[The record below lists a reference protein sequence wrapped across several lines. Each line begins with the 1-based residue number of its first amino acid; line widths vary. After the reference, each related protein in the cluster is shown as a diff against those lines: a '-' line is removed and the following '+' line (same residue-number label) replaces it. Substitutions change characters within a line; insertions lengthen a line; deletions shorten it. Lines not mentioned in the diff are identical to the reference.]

1 MENASA
7 PNGPPAG
14 NRSATGPAGL
24 AAGVAGGALALG
36 FGELIEGVSE
46 TIPSLVVAVA
56 EVVVDYTPGDV
67 VAFSISNVGSAQKTL
82 LVVGVVVV
90 SLALSGFVGYLAARR
105 GRLAALGGYA
115 LFGLVGGWAAARN
128 PQSPALAS
136 WLVALAAAVL
146 AAATTLFL
154 VGRAAAL
161 RRPSSDADGAGTGPE
176 GASGPSP
183 ERAGT
188 RRSFFAFAA
197 GAGVLALSL
206 VGLGRSLRGES
217 AAEKA
222 RETYSLPS
230 RDPAPT
236 PTRAALPMRRQGPN
250 RPRKPPPQRPQ
261 SRPRQPSRPPSSS
274 KQPLPSTS
282 KPSTANRRP
291 PRLVRPKQ
299 PAPTTT
305 DQATGTGE
313 STPTTTQQPGTGES
327 TPTTTQ
333 QPGTGESTP
342 TTTQQ
347 PGTGESTPTTQP
359 QQTQQ
364 PEPEHPPHH
373 HPTTRPN
380 HHPPPPSANQTQQ
393 PEPEQPTTTTQQPE
407 PEQPAPTTT
416 QPPSNLSVQE
426 QVARIDT
433 LDDEVPGISPYVT
446 PITPKDEFYKVDTAV
461 VPPKVDPAGWRLNIT
476 GLVDR
481 PYSLTFDDILAM
493 DLSDHVI
500 TLSCVSNPVGGSLV
514 GNAVWTG
521 VPLADLLER
530 AGAQSWASQ
539 IVGRSV
545 DDFTAGFPTGA
556 VNDGRNAILA
566 IGMNGEL
573 LPINHGF
580 PARLVVAGLYGYVS
594 AVKWLEQIHVT
605 TWDGFDGYWVP
616 RGWSKRGP
624 IKTQSRIDTPKKGR
638 QAQSRRDHDGGR
650 HRLGAHSR
658 HRTGRDKGGP
668 RRLGAVPPRT
678 GPGRRELGA
687 MAPGMDPDPIR
698 HQPDPGASH
707 RRPTASPR
715 AS

>member
-67 VAFSISNVGSAQKTL
+67 VAFSISNVGTAQKTL

-197 GAGVLALSL
+197 GAGVFALSL

-236 PTRAALPMRRQGPN
+236 TDEGSATDATAGSQPAAEASAPTSPEPSATPEQSTELQQAAPAIDQ
-250 RPRKPPPQRPQ
+250 QAIE
-261 SRPRQPSRPPSSS
+261 SPSST
-274 KQPLPSTS
+274 PAAGETE
-282 KPSTANRRP
+282 
-291 PRLVRPKQ
+291 Q

-305 DQATGTGE
+305 DQATDTGE
-313 STPTTTQQPGTGES
+313 SSPTTTQQPEAEQAAPT
-327 TPTTTQ
+327 TTQAQQTQQPAPTTTQAQQTQQPAPTTTQ
-333 QPGTGESTP
+333 QPAP

-347 PGTGESTPTTQP
+347 PAPTT
-359 QQTQQ
+359 TQQ
-364 PEPEHPPHH
+364 AAP
-373 HPTTRPN
+373 
-380 HHPPPPSANQTQQ
+380 
-393 PEPEQPTTTTQQPE
+393 TTTQQPE
-407 PEQPAPTTT
+407 AEQPAPTTT

-446 PITPKDEFYKVDTAV
+446 PITPKDEFYIIDTAV

-556 VNDGRNAILA
+556 VHDGRNAILA

-624 IKTQSRIDTPKKGR
+624 IKTQSRIDTPKRDARLKVGETTTVAGIAWAPTRGIERVEIKAGR
-638 QAQSRRDHDGGR
+638 DDWAPC
-650 HRLGAHSR
+650 RLGQALGDESWVQW
-658 HRTGRDKGGP
+658 HREWTPTRSGTNR
-668 RRLGAVPPRT
+668 
-678 GPGRRELGA
+678 
-687 MAPGMDPDPIR
+687 IR
-698 HQPDPGASH
+698 VRATDGDGVTQGEFSV
-707 RRPTASPR
+707 SPR
-715 AS
+715 PNGAEGWHTIKVQARS